1 MNIKYLNHS
10 SFKITGRTP
19 TGAEISIVTDPF
31 VPESVGYNYPTQK
44 AHIVSLSHHHEDHN
58 NTSAIEGIEANSP
71 IIIDT
76 PGEYEIGGL
85 IINGIKSYHDDTAG
99 SQRGPNTIYTYDFSE
114 ARIAHLGDLGHKLE
128 SEQSE
133 DLENIDI
140 LMIPVGGF
148 YTIGTKSAV
157 EIIEELEPSVV
168 IPMHYKTPKHTD
180 SYKDLEEL
188 EVFIK
193 ELSIPAQEVKDY
205 SIKGKK
211 DLPNELTLIV
221 FSA

>member
-10 SFKITGRTP
+10 SFKIIGRTP
-19 TGAEISIVTDPF
+19 TGIEISIVTDPF
-31 VPESVGYNYPTQK
+31 VPESVGYNYPEQK
-44 AHIVSLSHHHEDHN
+44 AHIVSLSHHHDDHN
-58 NTSAIEGIEANSP
+58 NINAVEGIDNNTP
-71 IIIDT
+71 IVLDT

-85 IINGIKSYHDDTAG
+85 IVNGIKSYHDDAEG
-99 SQRGPNTIYTYDFSE
+99 SKRGPNTIYTYDFSE

-128 SEQSE
+128 PEQSE

-148 YTIGTKSAV
+148 YTIDAKTAA
-157 EIIEELEPSVV
+157 EIVEELEPSVV
-168 IPMHYKTPKHTD
+168 IPMHYKTPKHTE
-180 SYKDLEEL
+180 SYKDLETL
-188 EVFIK
+188 ETFIK
-193 ELSIPAQEVKDY
+193 ELGIPSQEVKEY
-205 SIKGKK
+205 SIKAKK